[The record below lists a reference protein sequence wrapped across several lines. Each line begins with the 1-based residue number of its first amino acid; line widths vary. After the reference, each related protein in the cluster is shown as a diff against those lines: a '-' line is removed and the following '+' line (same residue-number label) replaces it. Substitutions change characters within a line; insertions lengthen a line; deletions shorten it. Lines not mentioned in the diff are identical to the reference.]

1 MANRWA
7 RAAKISLVSLGG
19 LASAASVLQGLPA
32 FWWLGT
38 LLVTLGSYWLLAHRD
53 PWVSLSWLREKVYSV
68 GLAQAERPRWMGIRA
83 TIFHAAPVYFS
94 AGLLLLCVS
103 QLDLST
109 GRASLVALARTVGTV
124 NLQLLLVLVGTWLLF
139 RACEIARA
147 VQRHVN
153 ASGQINN

>member
-1 MANRWA
+1 MVDRWA
-7 RAAKISLVSLGG
+7 RAAKISLISLAC
-19 LASAASVLQGLPA
+19 LAGVASVLRALPA
-32 FWWLGT
+32 VWWLGS
-38 LLVTLGSYWLLAHRD
+38 LLVLVGSYWLLGHRD
-53 PWVSLSWLREKVYSV
+53 PWVSLSWLREKVYRID
-68 GLAQAERPRWMGIRA
+68 LAQVARPSWVGAKAGIA
-83 TIFHAAPVYFS
+83 LAGPAYFG
-94 AGLLLLCVS
+94 AGLIFLSTS

-109 GRASLVALARTVGTV
+109 GRGSFIAQVVGTV